1 MLQLILN
8 DKLILSFEPLGK
20 KVRLII
26 SESDVE
32 LACRKETIK
41 NLKHFLTEDEMKIF
55 KGRLQLHK
63 QGDIVEVLLKNK
75 PIAVVSSIEF
85 EQILNKL

>member
-1 MLQLILN
+1 MHQVLLN
-8 DKLILSFEPLGK
+8 NTLTLSFEPLGK

-26 SESDVE
+26 SEADVE

-63 QGDIVEVLLKNK
+63 KGDIVEILLKDK
-75 PIAVVSSIEF
+75 PIAVVASIDF
-85 EQILNKL
+85 KQILNKL

>member
-1 MLQLILN
+1 MHQVLLN
-8 DKLILSFEPLGK
+8 NTLTLSFEPLGK

-26 SESDVE
+26 SEDDAE

-41 NLKHFLTEDEMKIF
+41 NLKHFLTEDETKIF
-55 KGRLQLHK
+55 KGRLQLNK
-63 QGDIVEVLLKNK
+63 QGDIIEVLLKNK
-75 PIAVVSSIEF
+75 PIAVVSSIDF

>member
-26 SESDVE
+26 SEAEVE

-41 NLKHFLTEDEMKIF
+41 NLKKF
-55 KGRLQLHK
+55 
-63 QGDIVEVLLKNK
+63 
-75 PIAVVSSIEF
+75 
-85 EQILNKL
+85 

>member
-1 MLQLILN
+1 MQQLILN
-8 DKLILSFEPLGK
+8 EKLILSIESLGK

-26 SESDVE
+26 SELDTE

-41 NLKHFLTEDEMKIF
+41 NLERFLIEYEAKIF

-63 QGDIVEVLLKNK
+63 YNEIIEVVLKSK
-75 PIAVVSSIEF
+75 PIAVISSSDFKSI
-85 EQILNKL
+85 IDNL